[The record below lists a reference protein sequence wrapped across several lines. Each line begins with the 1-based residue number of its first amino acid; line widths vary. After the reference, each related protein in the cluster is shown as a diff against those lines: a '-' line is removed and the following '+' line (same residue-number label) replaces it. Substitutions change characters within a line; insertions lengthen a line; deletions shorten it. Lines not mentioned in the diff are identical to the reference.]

1 MTPISITELQRNAE
15 NILRR
20 IGKGKRLV
28 LMHQGHPV
36 GRIEPVTEPV
46 ISADDPFYRL
56 AKFSINAED
65 SLTNEEMDTVI
76 YGR

>member
-20 IGKGKRLV
+20 IGKGERLV

-46 ISADDPFYRL
+46 ISADDPF
-56 AKFSINAED
+56 
-65 SLTNEEMDTVI
+65 
-76 YGR
+76 

>member
-1 MTPISITELQRNAE
+1 MTPISMTELQRDAE

-20 IGKGKRLV
+20 IGKGERLV

-36 GRIEPVTEPV
+36 ARIEPFTEPV
-46 ISADDPFYRL
+46 VSADDPFYRL
-56 AKFSINAED
+56 AEFSIDAED